1 MSAVYVIEPFTGY
14 QFEPIPEGEFDTEE
28 EAIKAM
34 QILETD
40 LGWSYMRVSR
50 TD

>member
-1 MSAVYVIEPFTGY
+1 MVYIIEQFTGY
-14 QFEPIPEGEFDTEE
+14 QFEPIPYGEFDTEE

-34 QILETD
+34 QILEND
-40 LGWSYMRVSR
+40 LGWSDMRLSR

>member
-1 MSAVYVIEPFTGY
+1 MVYVIEQFTGY

-28 EAIKAM
+28 EATEAM
-34 QILETD
+34 QKLEND
-40 LGWSYMRVSR
+40 LCWSGLRVSR

>member
-1 MSAVYVIEPFTGY
+1 MVYVIEQFTGY

-28 EAIKAM
+28 EATEAIQK
-34 QILETD
+34 LENE
-40 LGWSYMRVSR
+40 LGWSDMRVSR